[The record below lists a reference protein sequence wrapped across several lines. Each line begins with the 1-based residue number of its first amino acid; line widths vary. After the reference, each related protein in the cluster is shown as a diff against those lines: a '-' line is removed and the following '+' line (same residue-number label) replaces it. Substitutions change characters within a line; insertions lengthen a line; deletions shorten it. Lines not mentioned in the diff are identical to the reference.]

1 MTWLDGCCCC
11 ISLRAGTILS
21 GILGMIIGLVT
32 MIVVLLTDI
41 KMQTIIID
49 TLDSEIVR
57 IILAVNLAMT
67 ILISLVLILG
77 ALWQNKY
84 LLLPWV
90 VLGIMLVVGMVIS
103 IIYTAIRFYI
113 WGDPTTGTLYLIVGL
128 LGNAIF
134 FYLWLVV
141 FSYYQLLKEE
151 GGHGFYAKTRY

>member
-1 MTWLDGCCCC
+1 MV
-11 ISLRAGTILS
+11 
-21 GILGMIIGLVT
+21 M
-32 MIVVLLTDI
+32 VLLTEV

-49 TLDSEIVR
+49 TLSPEIVR
-57 IILAVNLAMT
+57 IILAINLAMT

-77 ALWQNKY
+77 AIWQNKY

-90 VLGIMLVVGMVIS
+90 VLGLMLVIGLVIS

-113 WGDPTTGTLYLIVGL
+113 WGDAITGTIYLVAGL
-128 LGNAIF
+128 IGNGIF